1 MEPVIREYGP
11 DDRAEVVA
19 LALRAWAPVFA
30 SVRAVLGDE
39 LDERM
44 HGADWREYQRKSV
57 EDALANDE
65 MNVWV
70 AELEGTVVAF
80 MAVTLHTGDAMGELF
95 MLAVDPAA
103 QGHGLGTRLTDFATD
118 WMRDAGMRV
127 AMIATGGDPG
137 HAPARRAYE
146 KAGYTALPGVQYF
159 KAL

>member
-1 MEPVIREYGP
+1 MEPVIRDYRP

-19 LALRAWAPVFA
+19 LALRAWEPVFA
-30 SVRAVLGDE
+30 SVRTVLGDE

-44 HGADWREYQRKSV
+44 HGSDWREYQRKSV
-57 EDALANDE
+57 EGALANDD
-65 MNVWV
+65 MHVWV
-70 AELEGTVVAF
+70 AEHDGIAVAF
-80 MAVTLHTGDAMGELF
+80 MAVTLHPDDSMGELW
-95 MLAVDPAA
+95 MIAVDPAV
-103 QGHGLGTRLTDFATD
+103 QGHGLGTRLTTLATD

-137 HAPARRAYE
+137 HAPARQVYE